1 MTKILDKAITEVRKL
16 PPEQQ
21 DALGA
26 RILEELESDRRWDE
40 LLAGSAEVL
49 DKLAEEAI
57 AEHRAGKT
65 KPFDPADIE

>member
-1 MTKILDKAITEVRKL
+1 MTKILDKAIEEVRKL

-26 RILEELESDRRWDE
+26 RILEELADEAKWTKAFAEMQDRLER
-40 LLAGSAEVL
+40 LADEVL
-49 DKLAEEAI
+49 KEIE
-57 AEHRAGKT
+57 AGKT